1 MSKTGISIEDLNKA
15 STPPEPTAGADH
27 SEPYKRIFK
36 PLPDTA
42 DQIKKKLAND
52 LLRGSQLGLCL
63 NRFKQINEKLDG
75 LQDGFYLIGARE
87 NAGKTALLCN
97 LFLDTL
103 ESNQTTTD
111 TEKPVYGL
119 FFSLDDTKN
128 TIYNRFITIISNGE
142 LFINQVAKPNLLKN
156 YNGKDKHYN
165 KAVETV
171 LKMADKFSLFD
182 SEDIQDIADISEY
195 ISEAKYQHPDKKIIV
210 FIDSLFNLELSDDDQ
225 NHESR
230 KQHILRAQQLKQISK
245 VEKLPLVCTVELR
258 KETTTKDTAGQK
270 KVTPPTT
277 SDIMESG
284 KYAYNAD
291 LVFLLWYDKEQLDDL
306 TNSERPF
313 YKPVQVTLNYA
324 KNKLSEYR
332 GKHIIN
338 FKQVSSL
345 MEVVEV
351 TK

>member
-1 MSKTGISIEDLNKA
+1 
-15 STPPEPTAGADH
+15 
-27 SEPYKRIFK
+27 
-36 PLPDTA
+36 
-42 DQIKKKLAND
+42 
-52 LLRGSQLGLCL
+52 
-63 NRFKQINEKLDG
+63 

-87 NAGKTALLCN
+87 NAGKTAFLCN

-103 ESNQTTTD
+103 DSNQTAND
-111 TEKPVYGL
+111 TEKPVFGL

-128 TIYNRFITIISNGE
+128 TILNRFISIISNGE
-142 LFINQVAKPNLLKN
+142 LFINQVAKPNSLKLF
-156 YNGKDKHYN
+156 NGRETAYK

-182 SEDIQDIADISEY
+182 SEDIQDIADISQY
-195 ISEAKYQHPDKKIIV
+195 ISEAKFKHPDKKIVV

-225 NHESR
+225 NHENR

-245 VEKLPLVCTVELR
+245 IEKLPLVCTVELR
-258 KETTTKDTAGQK
+258 KESTTKDTAGQK

-291 LVFLLWYDKEQLDDL
+291 LVFLLWYDKEQLEDL
-306 TNSERPF
+306 INSDRHF

-332 GKHIIN
+332 GQHIIN
-338 FKQVSSL
+338 FKQVCSL
-345 MEVVEV
+345 MEIAKKVGE
-351 TK
+351 